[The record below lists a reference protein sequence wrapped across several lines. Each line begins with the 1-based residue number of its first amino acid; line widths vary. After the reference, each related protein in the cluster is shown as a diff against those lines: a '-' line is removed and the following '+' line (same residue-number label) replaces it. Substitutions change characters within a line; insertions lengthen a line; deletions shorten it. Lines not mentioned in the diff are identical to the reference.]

1 MNNLEYILFGSYNIY
16 KKDLEKTKKLDIA
29 TGGEDMSE
37 LETEEAEKRMS
48 KTKNLG
54 IATGGEDMSELETEE
69 AEKKMS
75 KTKE

>member
-48 KTKNLG
+48 KTK
-54 IATGGEDMSELETEE
+54 
-69 AEKKMS
+69 K
-75 KTKE
+75 